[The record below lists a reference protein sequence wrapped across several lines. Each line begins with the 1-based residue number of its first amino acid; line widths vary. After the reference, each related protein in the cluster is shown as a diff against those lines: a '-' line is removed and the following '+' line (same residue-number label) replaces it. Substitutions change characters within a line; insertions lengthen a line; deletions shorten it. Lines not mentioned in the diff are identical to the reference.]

1 MQSITTNVQLAE
13 FRYQIVTEKQLD
25 ANFCPED
32 ADYMCGVIEPSLY
45 ALQNI
50 SLLLFE
56 IRIVCNIVI
65 RVGIICLWLHWNDIS
80 SYDKYIICRINSATV
95 RLMRYCGERRF
106 DIADKTCLYY
116 TQKAVTTIRLCGCRT

>member
-1 MQSITTNVQLAE
+1 MQSITPNVQLAE

-65 RVGIICLWLHWNDIS
+65 RVSIICLWLH
-80 SYDKYIICRINSATV
+80 
-95 RLMRYCGERRF
+95 
-106 DIADKTCLYY
+106 
-116 TQKAVTTIRLCGCRT
+116 